1 MFFQTKGADYMKLG
15 TSHVDLCQDSVLDPL
30 VILLALAIIVLIY
43 VSICIICDIM
53 KKVNA
58 KTN

>member
-1 MFFQTKGADYMKLG
+1 MKLG

-53 KKVNA
+53 KKVNG